1 MLPRFLQGK
10 VHGLQNWEAAL
21 LINKKKDKACIVL
34 ATNRNLVLLSKL
46 LLSLQWKMLSLH
58 TLMMPPCCT
67 LHDDFPTTLTP
78 IFFLRN
84 SSELRGKR
92 CTVLKCFKFP
102 LFLLFLMWSCYHLQ
116 QISTYPDDSGQF
128 PQSWLPQSQKNK
140 PLYPWIK
147 AQSVSETSLLQLS
160 A

>member
-1 MLPRFLQGK
+1 MEVLGFFLHLIKKKALWNLKKIINGVNATQIPAGK
-10 VHGLQNWEAAL
+10 SPAKSTGCRTERLHCSLT
-21 LINKKKDKACIVL
+21 KKKDKACIVL

-58 TLMMPPCCT
+58 TLMILKLIPPCCT

-102 LFLLFLMWSCYHLQ
+102 LFLLFLM
-116 QISTYPDDSGQF
+116 
-128 PQSWLPQSQKNK
+128 
-140 PLYPWIK
+140 
-147 AQSVSETSLLQLS
+147 
-160 A
+160 

>member
-58 TLMMPPCCT
+58 TLMILNWYLHAVPCMMISQQLLPQYSFSGTAVSWGARDAQCWNVSNFLSFSYFQCEVAITYNRSPPT
-67 LHDDFPTTLTP
+67 QMTQVSSPKADFP
-78 IFFLRN
+78 RA
-84 SSELRGKR
+84 KR
-92 CTVLKCFKFP
+92 IN
-102 LFLLFLMWSCYHLQ
+102 LFIL
-116 QISTYPDDSGQF
+116 G
-128 PQSWLPQSQKNK
+128 
-140 PLYPWIK
+140 
-147 AQSVSETSLLQLS
+147 
-160 A
+160 